1 MKPLAISKKKHIAM
15 VPMVFTFI
23 GFFEGMIDMRM
34 KSCFS
39 SIELVVSRNPAPL
52 KKRYPTTL
60 QTRQFFRSHRIL
72 VLSNGGLPY
81 NFMALGAT
89 SRQLG

>member
-1 MKPLAISKKKHIAM
+1 MGRKELYPKRPSERPENKIFLAKIETILEHETACHFQKKHIAM

-39 SIELVVSRNPAPL
+39 SIELVVSRNPA
-52 KKRYPTTL
+52 T
-60 QTRQFFRSHRIL
+60 FE
-72 VLSNGGLPY
+72 G
-81 NFMALGAT
+81 
-89 SRQLG
+89 